1 MRLYR
6 IILLSIVFIFNCFVS
21 LADSQYY
28 KQLSLNADSIILS
41 KLDEN
46 ILSVDIEARVKVI
59 QNRERD
65 GKSKSMWRLLWNY
78 QSTNDYNYI
87 ELTWNNTNFGD
98 ILDVRQAIVNIV
110 EVKNSRH
117 KIVKSVALERG
128 VNLSTGFNTI
138 LLEAKGSKYNVF
150 VGDDELMYIGTFS
163 NDSLI
168 GSCGLIA
175 SVDSYVSNF
184 VVNSEY
190 DISKT
195 LFTQNTEQ
203 TLIEKFK
210 ISSASSI
217 EGFWSYLDR
226 NNDPDWA
233 RLGGRYRLALV
244 KNANDFDI
252 IYIGG
257 AEINK
262 LNWKEGMIK
271 GRLKSTIF
279 QNHYDVEW
287 YDSMFDIINEDSHA
301 TIKDSILTIE
311 FPIYKTQIRFYKEL
325 N

>member
-117 KIVKSVALERG
+117 KIVKSVALERS

-287 YDSMFDIINEDSHA
+287 YDSMFDIIDEDSQDR
-301 TIKDSILTIE
+301 KSVV
-311 FPIYKTQIRFYKEL
+311 
-325 N
+325 

>member
-65 GKSKSMWRLLWNY
+65 GKSKSLWRLLWNY
-78 QSTNDYNYI
+78 QSTNNYNYI

-110 EVKNSRH
+110 EVKNSRQ
-117 KIVKSVALERG
+117 KVVKSVALERG

-138 LLEAKGSKYNVF
+138 LVEAKGSKYNVF

-163 NDSLI
+163 NDSLF

-195 LFTQNTEQ
+195 IFTQNTEQ

-210 ISSASSI
+210 ISSSSSI

-233 RLGGRYRLALV
+233 RLGGRYRFALV

-287 YDSMFDIINEDSHA
+287 YDSMFDIIDEDSHA

-325 N
+325 